1 MRRKKKKI
9 YYQCLKNKEKINLLC
24 VNRILVLDR
33 NKFVLALKM
42 RISVAKFGG
51 AEELLTVEI
60 ASDLSIKDLKVIIES
75 ESDFGINANEMNL
88 YNDGKFVDFN
98 FNSKFDLVF
107 FFIFKVNYL
116 MMKIE
121 HLNNRI

>member
-1 MRRKKKKI
+1 
-9 YYQCLKNKEKINLLC
+9 
-24 VNRILVLDR
+24 
-33 NKFVLALKM
+33 LALKM

>member
-1 MRRKKKKI
+1 
-9 YYQCLKNKEKINLLC
+9 
-24 VNRILVLDR
+24 
-33 NKFVLALKM
+33 M

-107 FFIFKVNYL
+107 FSSYS
-116 MMKIE
+116 
-121 HLNNRI
+121 R